1 MGFTWLMGLKG
12 TVGMGLDLIKQVGW
26 PWPATLTRSAAG
38 RRPTAAGGRCRRRS
52 MVGGDGGVRSYFIL
66 DN

>member
-12 TVGMGLDLIKQVGW
+12 TVGMGLAVADDEDAV
-26 PWPATLTRSAAG
+26 
-38 RRPTAAGGRCRRRS
+38 GGRQRL
-52 MVGGDGGVRSYFIL
+52 MVGGDGGVRSYFVL